1 MNRVLW
7 AFTALLMFSI
17 WSMGQAD
24 KKAEKKTGDKSVSSA
39 PKAGG
44 AEEALM
50 DLERKWA
57 AADLKND
64 SATIEDI
71 LADSWSAINTE
82 GKLMTRAAVLEET
95 KKHKLTRSE
104 LSEMKVRMLNPD
116 TAIVTGVWTGAG
128 IDGKGQ
134 KFDRSERW
142 TDVFTKQGSTW
153 RCVASQSTTIQK

>member
-1 MNRVLW
+1 
-7 AFTALLMFSI
+7 
-17 WSMGQAD
+17 
-24 KKAEKKTGDKSVSSA
+24 
-39 PKAGG
+39 
-44 AEEALM
+44 M

-64 SATIEDI
+64 SATIGDI

-153 RCVASQSTTIQK
+153 KCVASQSTTIQK